1 MEHLTTHPG
10 AIMSDK
16 TVVIKPRAWLEL
28 HNPVFEPDQLIY
40 IEGEVDAGVR
50 IGNGIDPW
58 TNLKIEASASDMP
71 TAHAMTHG
79 ADGSD
84 PITPASIGAA
94 DPDMV
99 TATVQ
104 SAIATSEEKLSQADT
119 ALSANL
125 AEMDEKLQEHITDPN
140 PHPGYSLV
148 GHKHTLD
155 DLPAEAV
162 GSSNYGT
169 EVTLAGN
176 TSTVLT
182 LPDWCTDPK
191 ELSAGVMVVVNG
203 AYHNATLYG
212 GYSFAVSEGKVSLT
226 VYNDDAVEHTFLV
239 NVKK

>member
-1 MEHLTTHPG
+1 
-10 AIMSDK
+10 MSDK

-40 IEGEVDAGVR
+40 IEGEIDAGVR

-58 TNLKIEASASDMP
+58 TKLKIEASASQLP

-84 PITPASIGAA
+84 PITPASIGAV
-94 DPDMV
+94 DLETV
-99 TATVQ
+99 TTTVQ
-104 SAIATSEEKLSQADT
+104 SAVATAEEKLSKDV
-119 ALSANL
+119 
-125 AEMDEKLQEHITDPN
+125 AEMDEKLQDHVTAPN

-155 DLPAEAV
+155 DLPEEAV
-162 GSSNYGT
+162 GGLNYGT
-169 EVTLAGN
+169 EVTLTGN
-176 TSTVLT
+176 SSTVLT

-191 ELSAGVMVVVNG
+191 ELSAGVLVIVNG